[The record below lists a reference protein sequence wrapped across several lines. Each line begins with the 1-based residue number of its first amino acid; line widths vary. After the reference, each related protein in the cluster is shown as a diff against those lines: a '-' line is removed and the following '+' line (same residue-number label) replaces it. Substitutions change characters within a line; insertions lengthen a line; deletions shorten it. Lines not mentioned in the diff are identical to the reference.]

1 MINSSIHNLL
11 HKGTSRVIDEA
22 NLTKRLERGDKLVV
36 KFGIDP
42 SGTIVHIGHMVP
54 ILKLKAFQSLGH
66 TIVLTIGDATAQ
78 VGDASD
84 KDAERPMLRREETR
98 HNAEIFLQKFAKVL
112 DLEKTEV
119 YWNSEWLDAVNFAS
133 VGELAKNFSVA
144 EMLDRDNFSKRYKW
158 GIRISLQEFLYPIMQ
173 GYDSV
178 AIAKK
183 YGACDV
189 ELGGN
194 DQYFNLLAGRTLMDA
209 HRLPKQDI
217 MTFDLLVGSDGKKMS
232 KTSPN
237 TVAIDEAPQSMYQKL
252 INIQDDLILKYF
264 ELATDATL
272 EEVEVIRNRLEWG
285 EHPNM
290 LKIELAQRIITMYHG
305 KEYDEADSE
314 NIEKVLLSQLN
325 IDTDFSFWDGSGY
338 GWWMWSG
345 AWDWTWNWWESGAIP
360 IFHLLKAIGFCATSW
375 DVRNALSGNSVRVNG
390 EIITDAKFLVSISP
404 EGTLIEMGKKKA
416 KRVFL

>member
-1 MINSSIHNLL
+1 MTNSIIHNLL

-84 KDAERPMLRREETR
+84 KDAERPMLKREETR
-98 HNAEIFLQKFAKVL
+98 RNAEIFLQKFAKVL

-119 YWNSEWLDAVNFAS
+119 YFNSEWLDAVNFAS

-144 EMLDRDNFSKRYKW
+144 EMLDRDNFSKRYKG

-209 HRLPKQDI
+209 HGLPKQDI

-252 INIQDDLILKYF
+252 INISDDLILKYF

-272 EEVEVIRNRLEWG
+272 EEVEMIQKRLEWG
-285 EHPNM
+285 EHPNI
-290 LKIELAQRIITMYHG
+290 LKVELAQRIITMYHG
-305 KEYDEADSE
+305 KEYDANDSSS
-314 NIEKVLLSQLN
+314 IEEFLYNHSLYPQFTLLLPEPFQ
-325 IDTDFSFWDGSGY
+325 GY
-338 GWWMWSG
+338 GIHISNLLRVLWFCKTSG
-345 AWDWTWNWWESGAIP
+345 DINNAI
-360 IFHLLKAIGFCATSW
+360 SW
-375 DVRNALSGNSVRVNG
+375 NSVRVNG
-390 EIITDAKFLVSISP
+390 KVITDSKFVVKINKDWVLV
-404 EGTLIEMGKKKA
+404 EMGKKKA

>member
-1 MINSSIHNLL
+1 MNSSIHNLL
-11 HKGTSRVIDEA
+11 HKWTSRVIDEV

-54 ILKLKAFQSLGH
+54 ILKLKAFQEMGH

-84 KDAERPMLRREETR
+84 KDAERPMLKREETQK
-98 HNAEIFLQKFAKVL
+98 NAKIFLEKFAKVL
-112 DLEKTEV
+112 DLSRTEV
-119 YWNSEWLDAVNFAS
+119 YFNSEWLDAVNFAG

-144 EMLDRDNFSKRYKW
+144 EMLDRDNFSKRYKG

-173 GYDSV
+173 GFDSV

-194 DQYFNLLAGRTLMDA
+194 DQYFNLLAGRTLMEA
-209 HRLPKQDI
+209 HGLPKQDI

-264 ELATDATL
+264 ELATNATL
-272 EEVEVIRNRLEWG
+272 EEVETIKKRLESG
-285 EHPNM
+285 EHPNI
-290 LKIELAQRIITMYHG
+290 LKVELAQRIITMYHG
-305 KEYDEADSE
+305 KPYDASDISNVEIQKIGVSE
-314 NIEKVLLSQLN
+314 IM
-325 IDTDFSFWDGSGY
+325 IGD
-338 GWWMWSG
+338 
-345 AWDWTWNWWESGAIP
+345 
-360 IFHLLKAIGFCATSW
+360 LLKTLGFAATSW
-375 DVRNALSGNSVRVNG
+375 DVRNALAGKSIRVNG
-390 EIITDAKFLVSISP
+390 EVIEDPKFLVKISS
-404 EGTLIEMGKKKA
+404 EWTLVEMGKKKA
-416 KRVFL
+416 KRIFL